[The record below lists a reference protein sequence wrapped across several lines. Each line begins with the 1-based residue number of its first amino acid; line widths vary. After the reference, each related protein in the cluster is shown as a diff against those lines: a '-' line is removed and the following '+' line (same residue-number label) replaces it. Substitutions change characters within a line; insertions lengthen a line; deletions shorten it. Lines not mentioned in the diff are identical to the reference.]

1 MKTSLIRS
9 LILVASSS
17 LLVAPLHLRAQP
29 QTGDWNIAILNQI
42 LAGVRPGQSLVRVG
56 DMDVLAA
63 NLQAWRDQLA
73 TGGPTSLS
81 AFSSS
86 APTWPNGDV
95 YYTFSTSG
103 SNAVPANL
111 QKAFLDAA
119 GEWATFA
126 NLHFIPWTTQANYVT
141 VQVLAGLEG
150 GVSAVG
156 MVGGQQ
162 FLSVGPGAWNRGTLC
177 HEIGHTLGLVHEHQ
191 RSDRNSYVAILT
203 NNIVPGGIGNFVLL
217 GNSLNQGPYDF
228 LSVMHYA
235 RNYLAGPESSG
246 FDSTN
251 SAGPDTIVTLPAYTN
266 YIDLMGERGPVVLSD
281 GDRAGMAAIY
291 GPSVL
296 PITATVTNTQDGGP
310 GSLRAALYYAYDT
323 PGTHITFNIPTNDPG
338 YTNGVL
344 PSSLPTSFPGWSTA
358 RFWTGRASQPMPNQT
373 QTARASRSTGRS
385 PPVLTRT
392 QTGWC
397 WAAPIAPCGRLSST
411 GSPRLAF

>member
-1 MKTSLIRS
+1 
-9 LILVASSS
+9 
-17 LLVAPLHLRAQP
+17 
-29 QTGDWNIAILNQI
+29 
-42 LAGVRPGQSLVRVG
+42 
-56 DMDVLAA
+56 MDVLAA

-177 HEIGHTLGLVHEHQ
+177 HEIGHTLGLVH
-191 RSDRNSYVAILT
+191 
-203 NNIVPGGIGNFVLL
+203 
-217 GNSLNQGPYDF
+217 
-228 LSVMHYA
+228 
-235 RNYLAGPESSG
+235 
-246 FDSTN
+246 
-251 SAGPDTIVTLPAYTN
+251 
-266 YIDLMGERGPVVLSD
+266 
-281 GDRAGMAAIY
+281 
-291 GPSVL
+291 
-296 PITATVTNTQDGGP
+296 
-310 GSLRAALYYAYDT
+310 
-323 PGTHITFNIPTNDPG
+323 
-338 YTNGVL
+338 
-344 PSSLPTSFPGWSTA
+344 
-358 RFWTGRASQPMPNQT
+358 
-373 QTARASRSTGRS
+373 
-385 PPVLTRT
+385 
-392 QTGWC
+392 
-397 WAAPIAPCGRLSST
+397 
-411 GSPRLAF
+411 